1 MSARRALGL
10 QPAIPNMAGERRVR
24 PGETQWSQLVQ
35 QCRPPKVRSL
45 GKPRGHVVDELVER
59 VRHCSDTCPRAALP
73 SQIGS
78 YGSTVMGG
86 AAEDLID
93 RHSLSFACVNIHV
106 VLLVTAEEGLSQAGS
121 RWKAI
126 SIERGPFV

>member
-1 MSARRALGL
+1 
-10 QPAIPNMAGERRVR
+10 MAGQRRTR

-78 YGSTVMGG
+78 YGDTVVGG
-86 AAEDLID
+86 AAENLTD
-93 RHSLSFACVNIHV
+93 RHSLSFECVNIHV
-106 VLLVTAEEGLSQAGS
+106 VLLVTAKEGLSRAGS
-121 RWKAI
+121 WSKAI
-126 SIERGPFV
+126 STDRGPFV